1 MEPYTREDPRPA
13 ESAPPKRKR
22 RWLRRTVVIGSA
34 ALLLLSFAGCA
45 AYLTLSPS
53 DAIDYNH
60 SFGFRVGVR
69 SGTGADAGA
78 EDPQE
83 GAWYDTPEESMKA
96 NDRLQ
101 SGSFLSE
108 PLAVE
113 ETDDS
118 IAILYF
124 YDLGHDDKLEF
135 NVMRMAKK
143 DGRYSAPRKYGTYA
157 YTDTG
162 ADTGGKMLYKTP
174 EAKAAYY
181 IIERIGDNLPPDPV
195 KGFNYF
201 GVSEDAGVKDM
212 KVLGIRPTGV
222 IPYAYEGQTYYF
234 WYYEGL
240 DIVGY
245 LLSRDDFSLGGFT
258 TRELIDVL
266 DIDEPG

>member
-1 MEPYTREDPRPA
+1 MSGRAASACP
-13 ESAPPKRKR
+13 APPKKKR

-34 ALLLLSFAGCA
+34 ALLLLSFVGCA
-45 AYLTLSPS
+45 VYLTLSPS
-53 DAIDYNH
+53 DAIDHSH

-69 SGTGADAGA
+69 SGPGADAGA

-83 GAWYDTPEESMKA
+83 GAWYDTPEESMRADGWYDA
-96 NDRLQ
+96 NCV
-101 SGSFLSE
+101 FTSE

-124 YDLGHDDKLEF
+124 FDLGHDDKLEF
-135 NVMRMAKK
+135 NVVRMAKQ

-162 ADTGGKMLYKTP
+162 AESHGKWLYKTP

-240 DIVGY
+240 DVVGY

-258 TRELIDVL
+258 PRELIDVL
-266 DIDEPG
+266 GIEAPG